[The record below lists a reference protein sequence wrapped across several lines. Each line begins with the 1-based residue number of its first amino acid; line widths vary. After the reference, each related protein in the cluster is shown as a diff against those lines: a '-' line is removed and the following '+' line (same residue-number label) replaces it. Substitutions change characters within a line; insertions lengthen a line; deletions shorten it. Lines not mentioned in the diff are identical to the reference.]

1 MIYESLIWSL
11 MPSSGTQN
19 KFIYEEYTFSH
30 AFPWIMSM
38 FHSLRIQFFHWNLL
52 ICLSIIKILKNTISY
67 RRYCFIQ
74 NIVYHGWWWAA
85 PQTPEVFTNHTHFQ
99 IYKCTFEDS
108 EWRERENWCKKCI
121 SLVFKLARK
130 LNVLQ

>member
-19 KFIYEEYTFSH
+19 IFIYEEYTFSH
-30 AFPWIMSM
+30 ASPWIMSM
-38 FHSLRIQFFHWNLL
+38 FHSLCIQFFHWNLL
-52 ICLSIIKILKNTISY
+52 TCLSGINILKNTISFL
-67 RRYCFIQ
+67 RYCFIQ
-74 NIVYHGWWWAA
+74 NIVYHGWWWA
-85 PQTPEVFTNHTHFQ
+85 PQQPPEVFANHNHFQ

-108 EWRERENWCKKCI
+108 ECRERGNWCKTCI
-121 SLVFKLARK
+121 SHVIKLERK